1 MEMPASQGV
10 EAGTSPGENV
20 FLKIRMHPLKR
31 VVPVFGNIHRLDCEG
46 DMVLPLSPSS
56 THG

>member
-1 MEMPASQGV
+1 MPASQGV
-10 EAGTSPGENV
+10 EAGTSPGGNV

-31 VVPVFGNIHRLDCEG
+31 FVPVFGDIHLLDCEG
-46 DMVLPLSPSS
+46 DMVLPLSPLS

>member
-1 MEMPASQGV
+1 MPASQGV
-10 EAGTSPGENV
+10 EAGTSPGGNV

-31 VVPVFGNIHRLDCEG
+31 FVPVFGDIHLLDCEG
-46 DMVLPLSPSS
+46 DMVVPLSPLS